1 MGGAIWRKAGAT
13 GGRKASGFKPSLL
26 FLLHRFLKSR
36 RMILLLGAACV
47 LKASMTLFI
56 VEKGYFSAM
65 CHYDRDMHAED
76 HKFLDNLAQ
85 KQNQVDSPDTDLLA
99 AAAENVPKAGM
110 NGSGDGPAPR
120 AELVVN
126 NKIVKRAEPVNR
138 GGTVKRAG
146 LVRRR

>member
-1 MGGAIWRKAGAT
+1 MGGAIRRKAGAIR
-13 GGRKASGFKPSLL
+13 GKEASGFKPPLL
-26 FLLHRFLKSR
+26 FLLQRLLKTR

-47 LKASMTLFI
+47 LTGSMTLFI
-56 VEKGYFSAM
+56 VEKGYFSAIW
-65 CHYDRDMHAED
+65 HNDRDMHAED

-85 KQNQVDSPDTDLLA
+85 KQNQVDGQDADLLA
-99 AAAENVPKAGM
+99 AAAENVPKVGM

-126 NKIVKRAEPVNR
+126 NKIIKRAELINR

>member
-1 MGGAIWRKAGAT
+1 
-13 GGRKASGFKPSLL
+13 
-26 FLLHRFLKSR
+26 
-36 RMILLLGAACV
+36 MILLLGGACV
-47 LKASMTLFI
+47 LAGSMTLFI

-65 CHYDRDMHAED
+65 WHNDRDMHAED

-85 KQNQVDSPDTDLLA
+85 KQNQVDGQDTDLLA
-99 AAAENVPKAGM
+99 AAAENVPKVGI

-126 NKIVKRAEPVNR
+126 NKIIKRAELVNR

-146 LVRRR
+146 LVRGR